1 MIRCLVRRSHG
12 NSKLSYLLTFWYQ
25 AHLIPNC
32 HSMKPEFAW
41 LHDKLEK
48 EEYLSIRWFSS
59 TCLSLG
65 RCGSRLRRVFGPI
78 LFWFYLMSRY
88 YSRVSTQLGM
98 PRVQHGGAAVL
109 LFMFELLTLALR
121 ESRPTLLF
129 CDILWLSSVWRHFMT
144 ILFWSLPRFHDCR
157 WELEQSWT
165 GSCINDVIY

>member
-12 NSKLSYLLTFWYQ
+12 NSKLSYLPTFWYQ

-59 TCLSLG
+59 TYLSG
-65 RCGSRLRRVFGPI
+65 VTGPI
-78 LFWFYLMSRY
+78 LFWFYLMSRS
-88 YSRVSTQLGM
+88 YSGVSTQLGM

-129 CDILWLSSVWRHFMT
+129 CDILWLSSVGRHFMT
-144 ILFWSLPRFHDCR
+144 FLFWSLPRFHDCR

-165 GSCINDVIY
+165 GSCINYVIY